1 MAIVIVVLIMIG
13 CAVYQYLKGTFVR
26 ALSTIIIAVCGG
38 IVAFSFFEFL
48 AEFIISRGK
57 EGSLLFLVPWAQPL
71 CFVLLFVLTF
81 AVLQTAAVQLTQKP
95 VDLGFMPERIGRIV
109 CGIILGF
116 YVSGLLLICLQMGP
130 LPSKFPYQRLDSAK
144 LDPDNPST
152 VLLNADGFAIGLF
165 NMISNGSFSGKRS
178 FGTVHPDYLNQLFM
192 NRLKND
198 VSLLSCSPV
207 IEISRPAVWP
217 APDAVKKQVEDF
229 VTEYNSRGKL
239 VDQDSKKS
247 IPMSSWLRSGY
258 EPIIV
263 RVGLKRSALQADPR
277 VNAAIF
283 SLTQVRLICKRKGY
297 GQDLY
302 AGTAINV
309 FPLGYL
315 NNTNQI
321 QLNPDVQLKGDNF
334 GRNGNKKDFD
344 FVFCIPTDHVPV
356 LVQYK
361 LNNIL
366 DISNAIAPA
375 DQAFPGSGL
384 DRPSERNE
392 EPANQPERQENTE
405 APANQDTPPPGAQ
418 NTNQGSSLSDVSR
431 NAAGLDLESEDM

>member
-1 MAIVIVVLIMIG
+1 MAIIIVLLIMGG
-13 CAVYQYLKGTFVR
+13 CAAYQYLKGTFLR
-26 ALSTIIIAVCGG
+26 ALLTIIIAVCGG

-95 VDLGFMPERIGRIV
+95 VDFGFLPERIGRII

-116 YVSGLLLICLQMGP
+116 YVSGLLLVCLQMGP
-130 LPSKFPYQRLDSAK
+130 LPPKFPYQRLDPAK
-144 LDPDNPST
+144 LDPDNPNT
-152 VLLNADGFAIGLF
+152 VLLNADGFATGLF

-178 FGTVHPDYLNQLFM
+178 FAAVHPDYLNQLYM

-198 VSLLSCSPV
+198 ISLISCTPA

-217 APDAVKKQVEDF
+217 APEAVKKQVEDF

-239 VDQDSKKS
+239 IDEESKKS
-247 IPMSSWLRSGY
+247 IPMYSWLRSGY
-258 EPIIV
+258 EPTIV
-263 RVGLKRSALQADPR
+263 RVALKRSALQADPR
-277 VNAAIF
+277 VNAGVF
-283 SLTQVRLICKRKGY
+283 SLNQVRLICKRKGY
-297 GQDLY
+297 GQDPY
-302 AGTAINV
+302 TGTAINV

-315 NNTNQI
+315 NNANQI
-321 QLNPDVQLKGDNF
+321 QLNPDVQIKGDQF
-334 GRNGNKKDFD
+334 GQNGNKKDFD
-344 FVFCIPTDHVPV
+344 FVFCLPSGYVPV
-356 LVQYK
+356 LLQYK

-375 DQAFPGSGL
+375 DQAYPGP
-384 DRPSERNE
+384 DYNRPSRGNE
-392 EPANQPERQENTE
+392 EPANQPAREENTE
-405 APANQDTPPPGAQ
+405 TPAN
-418 NTNQGSSLSDVSR
+418 
-431 NAAGLDLESEDM
+431 